1 MTPVTSL
8 GPLVEIEKELRGYL
22 SGGDDSWLHPYKEGR
37 SAYLSVW
44 LLELLTNCIRGQF
57 TRPLIE
63 SRAKGVPTP

>member
-37 SAYLSVW
+37 SAYLSVV
-44 LLELLTNCIRGQF
+44 G
-57 TRPLIE
+57 
-63 SRAKGVPTP
+63 GMTPNTYIKEVGNLSWGG

>member
-37 SAYLSVW
+37 SAYLSVVSGGDDSGY
-44 LLELLTNCIRGQF
+44 IPG
-57 TRPLIE
+57 PL
-63 SRAKGVPTP
+63 SRN